1 MTSGFG
7 YVNETEKISPPTLQ
21 YVWLEAF
28 IPKHCNEFYER
39 YTGHPINADNFI
51 CTWSPRKDTCGGD
64 SGGGLIM
71 ESGPKKALVLVGI
84 LSSGG
89 VCSNKKFPTLFI
101 DVRKEADWIYKTM
114 KRLHYT
120 SDVPFESENERNM
133 HVSDSAA
140 LKLSLTALVI
150 VMIIFTL

>member
-1 MTSGFG
+1 
-7 YVNETEKISPPTLQ
+7 
-21 YVWLEAF
+21 
-28 IPKHCNEFYER
+28 
-39 YTGHPINADNFI
+39 
-51 CTWSPRKDTCGGD
+51 
-64 SGGGLIM
+64 M

-120 SDVPFESENERNM
+120 SDVPFESGNERNMHILDGILAKELELTNNLFNQALNNM

-140 LKLSLTALVI
+140 LKLSFTILVI
-150 VMIIFTL
+150 VIIIYTL